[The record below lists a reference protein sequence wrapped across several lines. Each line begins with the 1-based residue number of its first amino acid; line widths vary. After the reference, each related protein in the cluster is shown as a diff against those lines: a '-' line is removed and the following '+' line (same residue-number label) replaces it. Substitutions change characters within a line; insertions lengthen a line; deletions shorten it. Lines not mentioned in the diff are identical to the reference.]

1 MFQIE
6 SSMKKS
12 PVYNIILSAI
22 LYVCTASLYSCS
34 TEDIPVWNSETA
46 AYAQFTSPA
55 DCIYSFA
62 GSPHETTEAVVEIP
76 ITLHL
81 DPAADGHEIWIDV
94 TKMPS
99 NQQTRFEYSS
109 RITVKPGDT
118 SAQLTVKLYRS
129 PNLVQEADEIEF
141 IIVDSPSVK
150 AGFPENRCCKL
161 IVTDFFVKPDWW
173 GDSYDSYYNPLGIC
187 NNLKLELWF
196 EVFGNFDDPR
206 HGRRAWTNDD
216 AVIALALINQA
227 SMERYGK
234 MFYELQ
240 PTDLPLN

>member
-1 MFQIE
+1 
-6 SSMKKS
+6 MKKA
-12 PVYNIILSAI
+12 PEYPFIRYALLCIFAVFLH
-22 LYVCTASLYSCS
+22 SCD
-34 TEDIPVWNSETA
+34 TEDVPAWDSETA
-46 AYAQFTSPA
+46 AFAQFTTSS
-55 DCIYSFA
+55 DCLYSFA
-62 GSPHETTEAVVEIP
+62 GRPAEATEAIVEIP

-81 DPAADGHEIWIDV
+81 DPAVDGHEIWIDV
-94 TKMPS
+94 SKEPS
-99 NQQTRFEYSS
+99 SQLTRFEYTS
-109 RITVKPGDT
+109 RIDVKPGDT
-118 SAQLTVKLYRS
+118 SAALTVKIFRS
-129 PNLVQEADEIEF
+129 PNLAREADEMSF
-141 IIVDSPSVK
+141 RIVDSPSVK
-150 AGFPENRCCKL
+150 AGIPDKRCCKL

-173 GDSYDSYYNPLGIC
+173 GDIYDSYYNPVGVC

-206 HGRRAWTNDD
+206 HGRRAWTGDD